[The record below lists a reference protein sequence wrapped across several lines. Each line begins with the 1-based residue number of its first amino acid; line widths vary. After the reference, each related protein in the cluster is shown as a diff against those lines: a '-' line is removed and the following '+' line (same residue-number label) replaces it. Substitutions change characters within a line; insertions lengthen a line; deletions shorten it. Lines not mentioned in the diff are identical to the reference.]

1 MLIGGICGWREQMR
15 LWIFLLGAFV
25 RSCTD
30 IEMMRAR
37 MAMSGM
43 AEALVLELMVGK
55 IPLVV
60 FVAAIF

>member
-1 MLIGGICGWREQMR
+1 
-15 LWIFLLGAFV
+15 
-25 RSCTD
+25 
-30 IEMMRAR
+30 MRAR